1 MRLIE
6 NEEKWGKRKW
16 NDRKETE
23 RNRKKKKEKSHRYNK
38 NWKLEGKIDREK
50 KRRNWLETENDK

>member
-1 MRLIE
+1 MKK
-6 NEEKWGKRKW
+6 NEENG
-16 NDRKETE
+16 NEMIEKEPKE
-23 RNRKKKKEKSHRYNK
+23 IEKKKEKSHRYNK

>member
-1 MRLIE
+1 MKK
-6 NEEKWGKRKW
+6 NEENG
-16 NDRKETE
+16 NEMIEKEPKE
-23 RNRKKKKEKSHRYNK
+23 IEKKKKEKSHRYNK

>member
-16 NDRKETE
+16 NDRKGTE
-23 RNRKKKKEKSHRYNK
+23 RNRKKKKKK
-38 NWKLEGKIDREK
+38 VTDITKI
-50 KRRNWLETENDK
+50 EN